1 MDGKLVAEERNCFF
15 EPHGFKLQG
24 CVDAQ
29 GSEDAEAVCFSR
41 NFSKHSE
48 KNI

>member
-1 MDGKLVAEERNCFF
+1 MLSLESCGLGG
-15 EPHGFKLQG
+15 HGFKLQG

>member
-1 MDGKLVAEERNCFF
+1 MAEERNCFF

-41 NFSKHSE
+41 S
-48 KNI
+48 KNIPTKKYYFID